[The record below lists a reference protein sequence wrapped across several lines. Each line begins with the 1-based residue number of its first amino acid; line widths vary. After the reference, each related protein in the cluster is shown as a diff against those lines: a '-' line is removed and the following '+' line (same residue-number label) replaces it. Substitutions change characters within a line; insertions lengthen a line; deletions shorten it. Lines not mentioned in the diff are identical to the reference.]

1 MYHPAE
7 LVLKS
12 YKPLFLEKGMYFIT
26 KLNPGTRK
34 EYVELWELKELPV
47 NTEKF
52 YAENGYPVELQVVY
66 GDQLL
71 ADHHEIAWWDEG
83 EHSEDLYDI
92 TLKEINTVLADYDGE
107 VDIEIDDRAL
117 HEEDLMHPIVVNGK
131 VVLSYSYVIDDEE
144 DPIVNLEVWTNGK
157 HIGREN
163 ILLDDEPYIE
173 HCIMYEDK
181 LWAILTNTLNEVIW
195 PYKEAVLHPDDDSE
209 LDEEPDPDGND
220 WDDMDDDSWK
230 ED

>member
-1 MYHPAE
+1 MFPSHD
-7 LVLKS
+7 
-12 YKPLFLEKGMYFIT
+12 
-26 KLNPGTRK
+26 R
-34 EYVELWELKELPV
+34 
-47 NTEKF
+47 
-52 YAENGYPVELQVVY
+52 VVY

-107 VDIEIDDRAL
+107 VDIEIDDKAL
-117 HEEDLMHPIVVNGK
+117 HEDDVMQPINVNGK

-209 LDEEPDPDGND
+209 LDEEPDPDGD